1 MQESFAAII
10 YVYVLLFLIWFVTA
24 NIQQHW
30 VVYALPR
37 IGITLA
43 NLHNRNLL
51 QQHKLLLPRGIY
63 PQLTIINLSIFALF
77 SWIFL
82 LPFDVCCHP
91 CCLDEGQKMCDV
103 VV

>member
-1 MQESFAAII
+1 M
-10 YVYVLLFLIWFVTA
+10 
-24 NIQQHW
+24 H
-30 VVYALPR
+30 ALPR
-37 IGITLA
+37 MCITLA

-63 PQLTIINLSIFALF
+63 PQLTIINLNIFALV
-77 SWIFL
+77 SRIFL
-82 LPFDVCCHP
+82 LPFGVCCHP